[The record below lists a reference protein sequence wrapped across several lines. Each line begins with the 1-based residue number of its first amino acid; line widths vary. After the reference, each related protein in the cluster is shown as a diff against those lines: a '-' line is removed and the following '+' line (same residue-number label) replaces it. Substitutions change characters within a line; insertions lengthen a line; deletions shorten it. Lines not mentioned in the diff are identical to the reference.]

1 MRCNGVKMY
10 FTSPV
15 HIGKQGI
22 GMEGSDLTI
31 HSDTLYSVIF
41 QTLLRMYG
49 TIDKGELSI
58 RLTSA
63 FPFVGSLYYLPKPG
77 IRPPGI
83 ENAELPTEYA
93 KEIKSASYVTVDL
106 FRKWIGG
113 EALDFEALRDSQQ
126 ELKRHIKVSVRP
138 RVTVDRVCSDTAL
151 YFEGSTFYRRGQAGL
166 YFLVQCGEK
175 EWEMIRRAF
184 VFLQEEG
191 IGGERSLGYG
201 KFKVEFLEDF
211 ELPSIDDGE
220 KYVTLSLYHPQSGD
234 EIKDAALSYQL
245 VQRCGWSII
254 EGRHVLQK
262 KVLMFAEGS
271 VFSREVEGDIVDVSP
286 LQGAHPVY
294 KYGRAFLVKA
304 R

>member
-1 MRCNGVKMY
+1 MY

-15 HIGKQGI
+15 HIGRQGI
-22 GMEGSDLTI
+22 GMEGSDLTV

-49 TIDKGELSI
+49 PIEKDELSLKI
-58 RLTSA
+58 TSA
-63 FPFVGSLYYLPKPG
+63 FPFIGNVYYLPKPG
-77 IRPPGI
+77 INPPGI

-93 KEIKSASYVTVDL
+93 KEIKSVSYITVDL
-106 FRKWIGG
+106 FQKWIEG
-113 EALDFEALRDSQQ
+113 ETPDFEALRNSQK
-126 ELKRHIKVSVRP
+126 ELKKHIRISVRP
-138 RVTVDRVCSDTAL
+138 RVTVDRVCCDTTL
-151 YFEGSTFYRRGQAGL
+151 YFEGSTFYRRGHAGL
-166 YFLVQCGEK
+166 YFLLQCSER
-175 EWEMIRRAF
+175 EWEMIRKAF

-191 IGGERSLGYG
+191 IGGEKSLGYG

-211 ELPSIDDGE
+211 DLPSIDDGE
-220 KYVTLSLYHPQSGD
+220 KYVTLSLYHPKSCD
-234 EIKDAALSYQL
+234 ELKDAALSYQL

-254 EGRHVLQK
+254 DGRHALQK
-262 KVLMFAEGS
+262 KVLIFAEGS

-286 LQGAHPVY
+286 LQDAHPVY